1 MASQRVACAYR
12 RASCHRYG
20 MPSGKT
26 WSVLWFSSMITRIL
40 LTPPRPAAEARDD
53 GGLAAAE
60 PAAVA
65 EADAG
70 AVLVPCPDGAPPA
83 PQPAARQPTSPAPI
97 SRASRRA
104 RRAARRGC
112 PPGGRGSGVAGLA
125 GTRAGLRTL
134 PTIARLT
141 GASGLVA
148 AAGEAVAE

>member
-1 MASQRVACAYR
+1 MASQRVACPYR

-53 GGLAAAE
+53 GGPAAAE

-70 AVLVPCPDGAPPA
+70 AVLVPCPDGVPPA

-97 SRASRRA
+97 SRASRL
-104 RRAARRGC
+104 
-112 PPGGRGSGVAGLA
+112 V

-141 GASGLVA
+141 GPACSWRPP
-148 AAGEAVAE
+148 GEAVGGVTGTLS

>member
-1 MASQRVACAYR
+1 MASQRVACPYR

-53 GGLAAAE
+53 GGPAAAE

-70 AVLVPCPDGAPPA
+70 AVLVPCPDGVPPV
-83 PQPAARQPTSPAPI
+83 PQPAAGQPTSPAPV
-97 SRASRRA
+97 SRAGRRA
-104 RRAARRGC
+104 PWAASRGC
-112 PPGGRGSGVAGLA
+112 LPGRGGSGGAG
-125 GTRAGLRTL
+125 
-134 PTIARLT
+134 
-141 GASGLVA
+141 
-148 AAGEAVAE
+148 